1 MTAPAP
7 ALGQTSGQ
15 ASDQVDITQTLGDL
29 DSTLTAVQ
37 SEDWVTAGLS
47 GATTAADLLGS
58 GSDPLSGIVNAG
70 FGWLTGLVDFLA
82 APLKTLAGDP
92 SSMSSSAQDLHGT
105 GKSLSSHADS
115 YQQAATK
122 ETGNWSGE
130 AASGY
135 QNTSGKLADQL
146 RAISKA
152 SAGVSSAMSGANKVV
167 GQAQQIVTQLVGEAS
182 GEINTI
188 MLQAMAAA
196 QVTGGASVAAAI
208 PQCVQ
213 VATRYGGQIA
223 EKMGALLSSG
233 QNLTTLLLGVVKA
246 LEVVDQAITKTTGKG
261 SATGSGGSAS
271 QGSGSGGS
279 TGSPT
284 SSGTPGS
291 SASSASSA
299 SSVSDGSSGAAD
311 SSGAPTG
318 TPGSQASAGKP
329 GTTEDQSVPANA

>member
-1 MTAPAP
+1 MTAPSTAQAP
-7 ALGQTSGQ
+7 EQGSE
-15 ASDQVDITQTLGDL
+15 QVDITQTLGDL
-29 DSTLTAVQ
+29 ESTLVAVQ
-37 SEDWVTAGLS
+37 GEDWVTAGLS

-92 SSMSSSAQDLHGT
+92 SSMTSSAQDLHGT

-115 YQQAATK
+115 YQQAAGK
-122 ETGNWSGE
+122 ETGSWSGE

-135 QNTSGKLADQL
+135 QHTSGKLADQL
-146 RAISKA
+146 RAISTA

-188 MLQAMAAA
+188 MMQAMAAA

-208 PQCVQ
+208 PQCVE

-246 LEVVDQAITKTTGKG
+246 LEVVDKAITKTTGKSG
-261 SATGSGGSAS
+261 SKGSPAAS
-271 QGSGSGGS
+271 HGSGSGAS
-279 TGSPT
+279 TGSPE
-284 SSGTPGS
+284 SP
-291 SASSASSA
+291 
-299 SSVSDGSSGAAD
+299 GSSGASGASA
-311 SSGAPTG
+311 SSGSPEAPEAASA
-318 TPGSQASAGKP
+318 TPGPRRPPS
-329 GTTEDQSVPANA
+329 GT